1 MDEFSF
7 EDLEAEPTFGETK
20 SPFGE
25 DYERAFMGQEFVDE
39 GSSRGP
45 SEGDDDDEVEGE
57 FSFEEGI
64 EEDIEQGP
72 EDEGPEF
79 VTGWKHAQ
87 EAKSSAFG
95 TKSHR
100 LVKSADEA
108 AKEILHRIIS
118 DLTDKDAVSDSDKT
132 KIVDR
137 IIDDTPELELRNL
150 KLMALSHVW
159 IKKKKYRIHENV
171 EAFSARNQI
180 NPMDLVRYLR
190 LVKSR

>member
-7 EDLEAEPTFGETK
+7 GDLQAEPT
-20 SPFGE
+20 FGE
-25 DYERAFMGQEFVDE
+25 DYERAFVGQEFVDE

-64 EEDIEQGP
+64 EEDIDQGP

-159 IKKKKYRIHENV
+159 IKKKYRIHENV

-180 NPMDLVRYLR
+180 NPMDLVRYVR

>member
-7 EDLEAEPTFGETK
+7 GDADADQFAFG
-20 SPFGE
+20 G
-25 DYERAFMGQEFVDE
+25 DERAFIGQEFVDE

-45 SEGDDDDEVEGE
+45 SEGETEGEDEEGE
-57 FSFEEGI
+57 FSFEEGA
-64 EEDIEQGP
+64 EEIDLP

-108 AKEILHRIIS
+108 AKEILHRIIG
-118 DLTDKDAVSDSDKT
+118 DLTDKDGHGISDSEKT
-132 KIVDR
+132 KMVDR

-150 KLMALSHVW
+150 KLVAMAHVW
-159 IKKKKYRIHENV
+159 IKKKYRIHENV

-180 NPMDLVRYLR
+180 NPMDLVRYVR
-190 LVKSR
+190 LVKG